1 MKFTPRPIFQNPNS
15 NRPKQNKVVVD
26 DLPFPLPRAVYSAR
40 WQKVFR
46 PTLLSWA
53 STFSDPYVTNTQ
65 LEDTMV
71 LEMWDLI
78 YPNIELNEVE
88 RRDTALKLVYLV
100 CVTMCYHYVEGVTI
114 IHRLQTFS
122 MTGIQPLGRAP

>member
-1 MKFTPRPIFQNPNS
+1 VKITPRPIFKNPNT
-15 NRPKQNKVVVD
+15 RPKPNKVVVD
-26 DLPFPLPRAVYSAR
+26 DLPFPLPRAAYSAK

-53 STFSDPYVTNTQ
+53 STFSDPYATNTQ
-65 LEDTMV
+65 LEDTVV

-78 YPNIELNEVE
+78 YPDIDLDEEE

-100 CVTMCYHYVEGVTI
+100 SVTACYHYQESVTCVF
-114 IHRLQTFS
+114 RPQTFS
-122 MTGIQPLGRAP
+122 MTGVPALGQVP